1 MQKLNWDDFRVAH
14 IVAKA
19 GSLAKAAQVLQCNHT
34 TVLRHINRLEEAL
47 NVKLFIRHQ
56 RGYKLTDAGYILSD
70 TLPDIDAQFVAL
82 EDKLQSVQQD
92 FSGKI
97 RITTVTSYS
106 SLLAPAMQAFRQ
118 QYPKVRIELL
128 ATDEVI
134 PAQSGVV
141 HVALRAG
148 PKPQDPDLIVRH
160 VVSLK
165 MAYYA
170 SQSYVDALG
179 LPESEAQMN
188 EHQWLMPDKSKYH
201 IPFIHQVIKRLS
213 NESIVYSSN
222 QFLDIQSAVISGM
235 GIGPV
240 SEIEANK
247 HPDLIKLDSSTLFTT
262 DYIGSLWYTYH
273 KDLKENAKVKALC
286 EFLIDHTRHLS
297 V

>member
-19 GSLAKAAQVLQCNHT
+19 GSLAKAAALLQCNHT

-56 RGYKLTDAGYILSD
+56 RGYKLTDAGVIMSEVLPEIDSQFLS
-70 TLPDIDAQFVAL
+70 L
-82 EDKLQSVQQD
+82 EDKLQSIQQD

-106 SLLAPAMQAFRQ
+106 ALLAPALQAFRR
-118 QYPKVRIELL
+118 QYPKVRVELL

-134 PAQSGVV
+134 PAQSGAV

-148 PKPQDPDLIVRH
+148 PKPQDPDIIVRH
-160 VVSLK
+160 VASIT

-170 SQSYVDALG
+170 SQSYVDEFG
-179 LPESEAQMN
+179 LPNDVSKMN
-188 EHQWLMPDKSKYH
+188 EHQWLMPDKSKHH
-201 IPFIHQVIKRLS
+201 IPFINEVIKRLCNDS
-213 NESIVYSSN
+213 VVYSSN
-222 QFLDIQSAVISGM
+222 QFLDIQSAVLCGM

-240 SEIEANK
+240 SELEASK
-247 HPDLIKLDSSTLFTT
+247 HKHLVKLNSSDLFAT
-262 DYIGSLWYTYH
+262 DFVGSLWYTYH
-273 KDLKENAKVKALC
+273 KDLKDNAKVKALY
-286 EFLIDHTRHLS
+286 EFFLNHTRHLS
-297 V
+297 A